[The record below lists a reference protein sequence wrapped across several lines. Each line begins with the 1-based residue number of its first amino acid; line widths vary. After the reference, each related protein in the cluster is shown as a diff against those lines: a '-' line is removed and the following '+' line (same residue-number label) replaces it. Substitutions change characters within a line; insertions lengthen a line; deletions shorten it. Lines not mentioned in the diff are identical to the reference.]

1 MDEKSQFNLEI
12 RIVALKSRGRG
23 YILDIV
29 VDADFTNFRDL
40 VDKVVDKCPPSYGD
54 IVKLFYSCMDTKTN
68 IPICSDQDL
77 VEMFAKHKASKCCY
91 LTFCYHSPGSD
102 PPKIHVWDVS
112 SSGHSV
118 EAPFTPS
125 MPCPSLA
132 EPSLDTHTLYA
143 ETTEHMANPNPCS
156 EFQNDGEGLY
166 IDLGP
171 QNSAPVNPHMQQKEP
186 ETSQSD
192 GCYDSE
198 GDDESFSDE
207 EDIVEDIDEVVED
220 RLPLE
225 KSDANYDKS
234 DPPMAVGTLYS
245 NMDAFKLALG
255 SHATKYEF
263 HYNIKKSDKTRHTVY
278 CSGKNVG
285 CRWRLH
291 ASVLSDG
298 VTVKVIFIL
307 SLICIDHY
315 FFFLINHDI
324 VFVGR

>member
-1 MDEKSQFNLEI
+1 
-12 RIVALKSRGRG
+12 
-23 YILDIV
+23 
-29 VDADFTNFRDL
+29 
-40 VDKVVDKCPPSYGD
+40 
-54 IVKLFYSCMDTKTN
+54 
-68 IPICSDQDL
+68 
-77 VEMFAKHKASKCCY
+77 
-91 LTFCYHSPGSD
+91 
-102 PPKIHVWDVS
+102 
-112 SSGHSV
+112 
-118 EAPFTPS
+118 
-125 MPCPSLA
+125 
-132 EPSLDTHTLYA
+132 
-143 ETTEHMANPNPCS
+143 
-156 EFQNDGEGLY
+156 
-166 IDLGP
+166 
-171 QNSAPVNPHMQQKEP
+171 MQQKEP

-192 GCYDSE
+192 ECYDSE
-198 GDDESFSDE
+198 SDDESFSDE

-315 FFFLINHDI
+315 FSF
-324 VFVGR
+324 